1 MDPKDQSTI
10 LIMDAPD
17 LVTEVTCRSIFPNL
31 KKFYS
36 KDESVEQILT
46 EGKFER
52 IVLSTKDFTVTK
64 YALESSDNRETD
76 IVPYGF
82 VCTDPAKTNEKILSK
97 IVFLE
102 FYRLRCLKLRNKV
115 SFLLQLSFKNIHE
128 CIEKEHPSIQI
139 ASEYPQLFYK
149 LAQSIESNDSL
160 HFHEF
165 LKELSLIPN
174 ENKNQLL
181 EGLLTFISRSNQLLA
196 TGQLFY
202 PFLKS
207 FAEDENFFKVQE
219 PVLDLMDSLVHFLR
233 KDIFKI
239 HGFNFTASALFTAF
253 DRVGSY
259 KTLETI
265 KSIIGKSNI
274 ISNQLLQ
281 HGLSKLF
288 QNKNYEVQNH
298 EFDQANSSKRDNCLH
313 ESVKT
318 ILSFSKTQP
327 DLSQKERFLLAQLIS
342 DYSTF
347 LQKNPAESEKVKF
360 LNKHNIRI

>member
-17 LVTEVTCRSIFPNL
+17 LVTEVTCRSIFPNF

-52 IVLSTKDFTVTK
+52 IVLSTKDLIVTK
-64 YALESSDNRETD
+64 HALESFDNRETD

-102 FYRLRCLKLRNKV
+102 FYRLTCLKLRNKV
-115 SFLLQLSFKNIHE
+115 NFLLQLSFKNIHE
-128 CIEKEHPSIQI
+128 CIETEHPSIQI

-149 LAQSIESNDSL
+149 LVQSIESNDSL

-207 FAEDENFFKVQE
+207 FTEDKNFFQVQE
-219 PVLDLMDSLVHFLR
+219 PVLALMDSVVHELR

-239 HGFNFTASALFTAF
+239 NGFAYTANILFTAF
-253 DRVGSY
+253 DREGSF

-265 KSIIGKSNI
+265 SSYIDKSSIIY
-274 ISNQLLQ
+274 NQLFLNA
-281 HGLSKLF
+281 LSKLF
-288 QNKNYEVQNH
+288 KNKNYEVPNYK
-298 EFDQANSSKRDNCLH
+298 FDQTNSSKSDYCMY

-318 ILSFSKTQP
+318 ILNFCKNKP
-327 DLSQKERFLLAQLIS
+327 DFSQKELFRLVQVITDYSAFLLKNPNESDRIRFLQDNSI
-342 DYSTF
+342 
-347 LQKNPAESEKVKF
+347 Q
-360 LNKHNIRI
+360 I

>member
-36 KDESVEQILT
+36 KDESVEQILK

-207 FAEDENFFKVQE
+207 FTEDKNFFQVQE
-219 PVLDLMDSLVHFLR
+219 PVLALMDSVVHELR

-239 HGFNFTASALFTAF
+239 NGFTFTANILFTAF
-253 DRVGSY
+253 DREGSF

-265 KSIIGKSNI
+265 SSLIDKSSIIY
-274 ISNQLLQ
+274 NQLFLNA
-281 HGLSKLF
+281 LSKLF
-288 QNKNYEVQNH
+288 KNKNYEVPNYQ
-298 EFDQANSSKRDNCLH
+298 FDQTNSCKSDNCLH

-327 DLSQKERFLLAQLIS
+327 DLSQKERFRLTQVIS

-347 LQKNPAESEKVKF
+347 LLKNPSESEKVKF